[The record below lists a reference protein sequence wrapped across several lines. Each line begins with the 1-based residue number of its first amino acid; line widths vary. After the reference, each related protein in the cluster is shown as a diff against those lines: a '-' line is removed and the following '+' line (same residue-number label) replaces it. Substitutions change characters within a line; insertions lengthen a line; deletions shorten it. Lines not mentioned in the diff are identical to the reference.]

1 MIAIRKEYFQMR
13 ERGKGITGMKENKNG
28 DEKLRHKRNDCL
40 LNLNGLQSGVNYN
53 AEFLTKN
60 RVMAEVLKVK
70 TLKQ

>member
-1 MIAIRKEYFQMR
+1 MIAIRKEYGEMR
-13 ERGKGITGMKENKNG
+13 ERGKGTTGMKENKNE
-28 DEKLRHKRNDCL
+28 DERLRHKRNDRL